1 MDGLEDISIN
11 FFLAS
16 LILVSLFY
24 RAIRLQCTTKYLD
37 LTTRHISLTV
47 HCKFNEKE
55 KIINEVEKI
64 SQFKMPLRT
73 LWPHP
78 NSWFDNKMTLI
89 YIFKLSKLMVIKFCF
104 SEVSLNFTC
113 DKFVTY
119 YFRKKRQTFEGFKD
133 LESVT
138 DIGNM

>member
-1 MDGLEDISIN
+1 M
-11 FFLAS
+11 
-16 LILVSLFY
+16 
-24 RAIRLQCTTKYLD
+24 
-37 LTTRHISLTV
+37 TV

-89 YIFKLSKLMVIKFCF
+89 
-104 SEVSLNFTC
+104 
-113 DKFVTY
+113 
-119 YFRKKRQTFEGFKD
+119 
-133 LESVT
+133 
-138 DIGNM
+138 

>member
-1 MDGLEDISIN
+1 M
-11 FFLAS
+11 
-16 LILVSLFY
+16 
-24 RAIRLQCTTKYLD
+24 
-37 LTTRHISLTV
+37 TV

-104 SEVSLNFTC
+104 SEVSLNLS

-138 DIGNM
+138 DIENMYTVFFMNYFTFVQLTNK